1 MEGVRSRGGAKS
13 IFRCEFLLGLGSLF
27 LSEWVVEISS
37 NRTILEIL
45 DLRWCLWRDC

>member
-1 MEGVRSRGGAKS
+1 MEGGRSRVGAES
-13 IFRCEFLLGLGSLF
+13 IFGCEFLLDLGSLF

-37 NRTILEIL
+37 NGTILEIL